1 MSKILWIDPVGT
13 DLFDQP
19 IKEFLETAKGPET
32 KLDVVSLA
40 RGPMHLEYH
49 YYEALILTDTLH
61 AVRKAELDGYDAAV
75 IGCFYDPGLREAREI
90 SERLVVTAPAE
101 AAMHIA

>member
-19 IKEFLETAKGPET
+19 IKEFLETAKRPET

-49 YYEALILTDTLH
+49 YYEA
-61 AVRKAELDGYDAAV
+61 
-75 IGCFYDPGLREAREI
+75 
-90 SERLVVTAPAE
+90 
-101 AAMHIA
+101 